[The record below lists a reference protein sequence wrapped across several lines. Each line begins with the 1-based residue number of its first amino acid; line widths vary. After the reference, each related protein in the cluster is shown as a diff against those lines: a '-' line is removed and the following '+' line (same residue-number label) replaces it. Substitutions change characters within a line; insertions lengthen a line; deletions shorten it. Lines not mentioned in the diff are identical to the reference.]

1 MPGDGLTS
9 LASLAASL
17 AVFLIVMALGLALN
31 FAALRTRRHHIV
43 ERLGQPEQRAE
54 ALLKQWLCPE
64 QRATLDRCG
73 YFEVKG
79 SHSGKW
85 YRIRYGRSMNID
97 ELGENGVRAAV
108 WCFGPEGRL
117 PLGDVML
124 AQKLALETD
133 ELAALAVANRSNL
146 GY

>member
-1 MPGDGLTS
+1 
-9 LASLAASL
+9 
-17 AVFLIVMALGLALN
+17 
-31 FAALRTRRHHIV
+31 
-43 ERLGQPEQRAE
+43 
-54 ALLKQWLCPE
+54 
-64 QRATLDRCG
+64 
-73 YFEVKG
+73 VKG

-97 ELGENGVRAAV
+97 ELGENGVRAAG

-117 PLGDVML
+117 PLGDIML